1 MDAIEKTTAALNGL
15 IIINNDRYEGYKTAA
30 EETTDGDLKA
40 LFTRLSTQS
49 KGYSSEL
56 QMHVPFAD
64 DAPDRDE
71 TTLSGKFYRIWMD
84 IRAALTAKDRK
95 NILASCEFGEDV
107 AQKAYDTVL
116 KDPGS
121 ISPALIALIRK
132 QKDEL
137 DIQHNHIKTLR
148 DNA

>member
-1 MDAIEKTTAALNGL
+1 MDTIEKTTAALNSL

-30 EETTDGDLKA
+30 EETKDGDLQA
-40 LFTRLSTQS
+40 LFHRLSTQS

-56 QMHVPFAD
+56 LMHVPFTE
-64 DAPDRDE
+64 DAPDKDE
-71 TTLSGKFYRIWMD
+71 TTLSGKLYRVWMD
-84 IRAALTAKDRK
+84 VKSAVTAQDRK
-95 NILASCEFGEDV
+95 GILASCEYGEDV
-107 AQKAYDTVL
+107 ALKTYETVL
-116 KDPGS
+116 NNPGN

-137 DIQHNHIKTLR
+137 EIQHNHIKSLR